1 MIDNVHRNEDASA
14 SVEYGKGTAF
24 SGAANRNAE

>member
-1 MIDNVHRNEDASA
+1 MIYNVCRNKDASA

-24 SGAANRNAE
+24 RRAANRDAG

>member
-24 SGAANRNAE
+24 RGAENCDAE